1 MATLN
6 ARSYIEAKNLTSQV
20 DFLVDYTKQMTVTQ
34 GGIVREN
41 ITAIVGGPATLLT
54 AAEYAKGTKV
64 YLKNSGALDLFFRF
78 GGSGAE
84 IKLLAGEWAL
94 FPWFANVDLKVY
106 ASANTGCLVEYGA
119 FQ

>member
-20 DFLVDYTKQMTVTQ
+20 DFLVDYTKQMAVTQ

-41 ITAIVGGPATLLT
+41 ITAVVASAAQLL
-54 AAEYAKGTKV
+54 AAADYAKGTKV
-64 YLKNSGALDLFFRF
+64 YLKNSGALDLFFRL

-84 IKLLAGEWAL
+84 IKLLPGEWAL
-94 FPWFANVDLKVY
+94 FPWFANVDIKVY